1 MSDEITDAL
10 AASLLKREA
19 SERSLR
25 YSAFGMAFG
34 GDRKKPNSAPKPNTR
49 FLKNL
54 VKEADSHNAALLAK
68 EAEEA
73 RLRLEKLRRENNGG
87 RKGGRDRSRE
97 RYRRSSRSRS
107 PERSTRRKDRSRSR
121 SKERQKRDRD
131 GDDRKDGKRPRVEI
145 GDIDRLLQA
154 SRRERRDGEKGKDK
168 EKDKERSNRDRERSH
183 SRERGSRRDRRDK
196 ERRRSKSRDR
206 TRRSHRS
213 KRSRTASPSRSRSR
227 SSSPDR
233 RRHKSHKRH
242 KSRSRSPSSSRSPR
256 KRRRSASPKAPRSN
270 PAQDEKMS
278 RLSPPQDDED
288 PLAEYL
294 SKKSA
299 NRSPEIGPSLPYK
312 TKNGPRPRGRGL
324 PGSSAMDARFDPS
337 YDPTMDVTPTNPQ
350 DEDDWEAALE
360 ALRDRQ
366 KWKQQGKERLK
377 AAGFADD
384 FIEAWE
390 TNKTKDESKIKWSKE
405 KGGRDWD
412 RGKVIDDKTGE
423 VTLKASWAT

>member
-1 MSDEITDAL
+1 MSDEITDAV
-10 AASLLKREA
+10 AASLLKKEA
-19 SERSLR
+19 AERSLR
-25 YSAFGMAFG
+25 YSAFGLVAFA

-73 RLRLEKLRRENNGG
+73 RLRLEKLRREDG
-87 RKGGRDRSRE
+87 RSKGRDRDRE
-97 RYRRSSRSRS
+97 KERHHHHHRRSSRSRS
-107 PERSTRRKDRSRSR
+107 PNARSTRRKERSRSR
-121 SKERQKRDRD
+121 SKERGKRDRD
-131 GDDRKDGKRPRVEI
+131 GDRKGVKRQRVEI

-168 EKDKERSNRDRERSH
+168 ERDRERSNRDRERSY
-183 SRERGSRRDRRDK
+183 SRERGSHRDRRDK
-196 ERRRSKSRDR
+196 GRRRSKSWER
-206 TRRSHRS
+206 TKRSHRS
-213 KRSRTASPSRSRSR
+213 GRSRTRSPSQSRSR
-227 SSSPDR
+227 SSSPDK

-242 KSRSRSPSSSRSPR
+242 KSRSRSPSDSQSPR
-256 KRRRSASPKAPRSN
+256 KRRRSDSPKV
-270 PAQDEKMS
+270 S

-294 SKKSA
+294 AKKSA
-299 NRSPEIGPSLPYK
+299 DRSPEIGPSFPYK
-312 TKNGPRPRGRGL
+312 SKNGPRPRGRGL

-337 YDPTMDVTPTNPQ
+337 YDPTMDVTPTNPE

-377 AAGFADD
+377 AAGFDND

-390 TNKTKDESKIKWSKE
+390 TNTTKDESRIKWSKD

-412 RGKVIDDKTGE
+412 RGKVIDDETGE
-423 VTLKASWAT
+423 IKLKASWGTS

>member
-1 MSDEITDAL
+1 MSDEITDAV
-10 AASLLKREA
+10 AASLLKKEA
-19 SERSLR
+19 TERSLR
-25 YSAFGMAFG
+25 YSAFGLVAFA

-73 RLRLEKLRRENNGG
+73 RLRLEKLRREDG
-87 RKGGRDRSRE
+87 RSKGRDRDRE
-97 RYRRSSRSRS
+97 KERHRHHHRRSSRSRS
-107 PERSTRRKDRSRSR
+107 PDARSTRRKERSRSR
-121 SKERQKRDRD
+121 SKERGERDRD
-131 GDDRKDGKRPRVEI
+131 GDRKGVKRQRVEI

-168 EKDKERSNRDRERSH
+168 ERDRERSNRDRERSY
-183 SRERGSRRDRRDK
+183 SRERRSHRDRRDK
-196 ERRRSKSRDR
+196 ERRRSKSRER
-206 TRRSHRS
+206 TKRSHRS
-213 KRSRTASPSRSRSR
+213 RTSRTRSPSQSRSK

-242 KSRSRSPSSSRSPR
+242 KSRSRSPSDSQSPR
-256 KRRRSASPKAPRSN
+256 KRRRSDSPKV
-270 PAQDEKMS
+270 S

-294 SKKSA
+294 AKKSA
-299 NRSPEIGPSLPYK
+299 DRSPEIGPSFPYK
-312 TKNGPRPRGRGL
+312 SRSGPRPRGRGL

-337 YDPTMDVTPTNPQ
+337 YDPTMDVTPTNPE

-377 AAGFADD
+377 AAGFDND

-390 TNKTKDESKIKWSKE
+390 TNTTKDESRIKWSKD

-412 RGKVIDDKTGE
+412 RGKVIDDETGE
-423 VTLKASWAT
+423 IKLKASWGTS

>member
-10 AASLLKREA
+10 AASLLKKEA
-19 SERSLR
+19 TERSLR
-25 YSAFGMAFG
+25 YSAFGLVAFA

-73 RLRLEKLRRENNGG
+73 RLRLEKLRRENG
-87 RKGGRDRSRE
+87 RSKGSERE
-97 RYRRSSRSRS
+97 RERHHRRSSRSLS
-107 PERSTRRKDRSRSR
+107 PDVKSKRRKDRSRSR
-121 SKERQKRDRD
+121 SRSKERRKRDRD
-131 GDDRKDGKRPRVEI
+131 DDDKKGGKRQRVEI

-154 SRRERRDGEKGKDK
+154 SRRQGRGGEKS
-168 EKDKERSNRDRERSH
+168 KDKERDREREKSNRDRERSY
-183 SRERGSRRDRRDK
+183 SRERGSHRDRRDK

-206 TRRSHRS
+206 DRDRDRTRRSNRS
-213 KRSRTASPSRSRSR
+213 RRSRTRSPSQSMSR

-242 KSRSRSPSSSRSPR
+242 KSRSPSPSDSRSPR
-256 KRRRSASPKAPRSN
+256 KRRRSDSPKT
-270 PAQDEKMS
+270 S
-278 RLSPPQDDED
+278 RLSPLEPDED

-294 SKKSA
+294 SKKST
-299 NRSPEIGPSLPYK
+299 NRSPEIGPSLPSK
-312 TKNGPRPRGRGL
+312 SRGGPKPRGRGL

-337 YDPTMDVTPTNPQ
+337 YDPTMDVTPTNPG

-377 AAGFADD
+377 AAGFDND

-390 TNKTKDESKIKWSKE
+390 TNTTKDESKIKWSKE

-412 RGKVIDDKTGE
+412 RGKVIDDETGE
-423 VTLKASWAT
+423 VKLKASWGK

>member
-1 MSDEITDAL
+1 MSDEITDAV
-10 AASLLKREA
+10 AASLLKKEA
-19 SERSLR
+19 AERSLR
-25 YSAFGMAFG
+25 YSAFGLVAFA

-73 RLRLEKLRRENNGG
+73 RLRLEKLRREDG
-87 RKGGRDRSRE
+87 RSKRRDRDRE
-97 RYRRSSRSRS
+97 KERHHHHHHRRSSRSRS
-107 PERSTRRKDRSRSR
+107 PDARSTRRKEGSRSR
-121 SKERQKRDRD
+121 SKERGKRDRD
-131 GDDRKDGKRPRVEI
+131 GDRKGVKRQRVEI

-154 SRRERRDGEKGKDK
+154 SRRERRNGEKGKDK
-168 EKDKERSNRDRERSH
+168 ERDRERSSRDRERSY
-183 SRERGSRRDRRDK
+183 SRERGSHGDRRDK
-196 ERRRSKSRDR
+196 GRRRSKSRER
-206 TRRSHRS
+206 TKRSHRS
-213 KRSRTASPSRSRSR
+213 GRSRTRSPSQSRSR
-227 SSSPDR
+227 SSSPDK

-242 KSRSRSPSSSRSPR
+242 KSRSRSPSDSQSPR
-256 KRRRSASPKAPRSN
+256 KRRRSDSPKV
-270 PAQDEKMS
+270 S
-278 RLSPPQDDED
+278 RLPPPQDDED

-294 SKKSA
+294 AKKSA
-299 NRSPEIGPSLPYK
+299 DQSPEIGPSFPYK
-312 TKNGPRPRGRGL
+312 SKNGPRPRGRGL

-337 YDPTMDVTPTNPQ
+337 YDPTMDVTPTNPE

-377 AAGFADD
+377 AAGFDND

-390 TNKTKDESKIKWSKE
+390 TNTTKDESRIKWSKD

-412 RGKVIDDKTGE
+412 RGKVIDDETGE
-423 VTLKASWAT
+423 IKLKASWGTS